1 MEQICTDV
9 GNEGVNTTP
18 LCAFLSGTSTPAP
31 SVNILLAKIK
41 TLKRESAL
49 KSLYMLQLLR
59 CRLVVFKSATSFFR
73 GRRPQHPDQ
82 GLSFFTPQ

>member
-9 GNEGVNTTP
+9 GNQGVNTTP
-18 LCAFLSGTSTPAP
+18 LCAFLSGTSTQAP

-41 TLKRESAL
+41 TLKKKSAL

-59 CRLVVFKSATSFFR
+59 CRLVVFKSATSLFR